1 MEFPD
6 RLIRLR
12 EINKM
17 TVRKLAHELN
27 VDEKDIMSWEKG
39 ETIPSIDNIIKLSK
53 IYKTTTDYI
62 LMGKNNS
69 DFFYKALMIILSI
82 IGLGVFIFVIV
93 FSIILILK

>member
-1 MEFPD
+1 MEFPE

-39 ETIPSIDNIIKLSK
+39 ETIPSIDNIIKLSR

-62 LMGKNNS
+62 LMEKNNS

-82 IGLGVFIFVIV
+82 IGLGVFIFIIV